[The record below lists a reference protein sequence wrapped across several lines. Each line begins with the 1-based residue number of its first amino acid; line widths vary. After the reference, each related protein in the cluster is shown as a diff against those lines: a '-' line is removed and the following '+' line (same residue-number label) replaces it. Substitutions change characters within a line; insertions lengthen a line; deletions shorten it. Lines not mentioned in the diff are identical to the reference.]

1 MCGLSGGIWE
11 LIGRRGV
18 QGPRPAK
25 FGAIPSAMVFSF
37 FPDEERGRAL
47 AIMITVS
54 SLAAVVGPV
63 PGGLLTHYLSWH
75 WVLFVN
81 VPIGL
86 LGALIGMR
94 VIPAVVP
101 TGKGRFDVLGT
112 MLVMVAMML
121 TVYFMKIGK
130 EWGWTSIGTLDVLG
144 ASIISWAALIGWERR
159 ISNPAL
165 EIGLFR

>member
-1 MCGLSGGIWE
+1 
-11 LIGRRGV
+11 
-18 QGPRPAK
+18 
-25 FGAIPSAMVFSF
+25 
-37 FPDEERGRAL
+37 
-47 AIMITVS
+47 MITVS